1 MKLLVKLLL
10 DTHAF
15 LWWSG
20 EPERLS
26 DRAREACADAGN
38 DLLLSVI
45 SILEIRVKLDA
56 ARLEIDLPLEDMVRV
71 HVNAD
76 RLTVLPV
83 RASHVY
89 AMQDLPRIHRD
100 PFDRLLVAQAV
111 VEDAALVSGDEAVAR
126 YPGKVLW

>member
-1 MKLLVKLLL
+1 MKLLL

-20 EPERLS
+20 EPDRLS
-26 DRAREACADAGN
+26 DRAREACKDAGN

-56 ARLEIDLPLEDMVRV
+56 ARLEIDLPLEDMVHV
-71 HVNAD
+71 HVSAD

-89 AMQDLPRIHRD
+89 AMRDLPRLHKD

-111 VEDAALVSGDEAVAR
+111 VEEASLVSGDEDIGR
-126 YPGKVLW
+126 YPGNVLW